1 MPESVQGFL
10 RGEPL
15 TANENGFKTDSGK
28 SLTHPAITCGKMNRF
43 AVAFWQNLWRIGQ
56 QNQIF
61 FVDLNHE
68 KTLANE

>member
-1 MPESVQGFL
+1 
-10 RGEPL
+10 
-15 TANENGFKTDSGK
+15 
-28 SLTHPAITCGKMNRF
+28 MNRF